1 MGGSISGAQDAVSF
15 SEQNALPQKA
25 RRGTRIA
32 KVRKTVGGNPL
43 QANGQR
49 KSFSLKIVECCVRT
63 KAKKK
68 VRQVISTKT
77 QCQMQRREEQ
87 ASLNQNLGQSK
98 STLQSR
104 EKLRDTLQ
112 ITNRE

>member
-49 KSFSLKIVECCVRT
+49 KSFSLKIECCGNVRT

-68 VRQVISTKT
+68 QARMRAAISVHFTARKVVK
-77 QCQMQRREEQ
+77 MAR
-87 ASLNQNLGQSK
+87 
-98 STLQSR
+98 
-104 EKLRDTLQ
+104 
-112 ITNRE
+112 